1 MFVIE
6 CGQAGNYIHFVCDV
20 SMINCN
26 KSQTFST
33 LNRNSG
39 QNLIDLKKKFGN
51 SSTVVAAGLNLLLGI
66 EPEYNSLATS
76 WGMSHPLLRWLSCT
90 HWCRI
95 VICKPLPI
103 WTWLQSHQVR
113 PQLFEVGPHLATC
126 AITMQLKVVFQKL
139 MVWHAQTAT
148 LRILHSQ
155 LNNQVVGVITCN
167 LSLTVEQI
175 QWSHEATTDF
185 S

>member
-1 MFVIE
+1 
-6 CGQAGNYIHFVCDV
+6 
-20 SMINCN
+20 MINCN

-51 SSTVVAAGLNLLLGI
+51 PSTVVAAGLNLLLYRNRTRIQLLGNQLRHVTSPI
-66 EPEYNSLATS
+66 ALTELYSLVQNSY
-76 WGMSHPLLRWLSCT
+76 
-90 HWCRI
+90 
-95 VICKPLPI
+95 
-103 WTWLQSHQVR
+103 LQTFANLNVTAVTPSQTPV
-113 PQLFEVGPHLATC
+113 VGPHLATC

-139 MVWHAQTAT
+139 MVWHPQTAT

-167 LSLTVEQI
+167 LSLTAEQI